1 MRKMILA
8 VVLAVVMAV
17 GLLGCGTIEETTIY
31 NQSERPSIPSI
42 ELLSPNGGEVVV
54 EGSMLIVRWDIA
66 DESFGYNESYDLYW
80 FLIPQ
85 GSTPVRSG
93 DGTFFDVSVGGY
105 NLGGWSPSVPYAG
118 EGGTYIGMPID
129 IPEGTYKLKIYLTK
143 HNEDYCLDLSEVL
156 SSDKSDNIFTVKIDP
171 AVFATDS
178 DRSINYSWAGTI
190 YDITPQNY
198 PDLFVSGVG
207 KGMYQGSNINFI
219 FGQDPNPEIAK
230 LTTDNFSTYYDHCAT
245 SMQLNEAY
253 VTIDGQLSAIGVQCP
268 NGCQNGACIP

>member
-17 GLLGCGTIEETTIY
+17 GLGCGTTEETIIY
-31 NQSERPSIPSI
+31 NQNQSERPSI
-42 ELLSPNGGEVVV
+42 ELLSPNGGEVAV
-54 EGSMLIVRWDIA
+54 EGSMLTVRWNITDL
-66 DESFGYNESYDLYW
+66 DYNESYDLYW

-93 DGTFFDVSVGGY
+93 DGTFFDASVGGY
-105 NLGGWSPSVPYAG
+105 NLGGWSPVPYAG

-129 IPEGTYKLKIYLTK
+129 IPEGIYKLKIYLTK
-143 HNEDYCLDLSEVL
+143 HNEDYCLDFSEVL
-156 SSDKSDNIFTVKIDP
+156 SSDESDNVFAVKIDP

-178 DRSINYSWAGTI
+178 DRSINYSWAGYI

-198 PDLFVSGVG
+198 PDFFVSGVG
-207 KGMYQGSNINFI
+207 RGMYQGSNTNLI
-219 FGQDPNPEIAK
+219 FGQEPNPEIAK

-253 VTIDGQLSAIGVQCP
+253 VTIDGQLSAVGVQCP